1 MDNKVGDNMPSA
13 KAFAALLQQLKD
25 IVAQLKKFGVTLSAD
40 ERKRLLYARR
50 EADPMVKRVHD
61 LAVKHNIALQKIP
74 LSGMMNDMLLREH
87 MQPIVDELRAALT
100 MAEDTEGE
108 AESEM
113 WEAFLAYYGILANM
127 APRMPELAT
136 ELAPVMTFMSRKRRA
151 PGGDGGGSPPP
162 GGGSPG

>member
-25 IVAQLKKFGVTLSAD
+25 VVEQLKKFGITLSGD
-40 ERKRLLYARR
+40 ERKRLLHARR

-61 LAVKHNIALQKIP
+61 LAVKYNIAIPKIP
-74 LSGMMNDMLLREH
+74 LQGMTNDMLLREH
-87 MQPIVDELRAALT
+87 MQPIVDELRAGLT
-100 MAEDTEGE
+100 VAEDTEGE

-113 WEAFLAYYGILANM
+113 WEAFLAYYGVLANM

-136 ELAPVMTFMSRKRRA
+136 ELAPVVTFMSNKRRTPDA
-151 PGGDGGGSPPP
+151 GGSPPP